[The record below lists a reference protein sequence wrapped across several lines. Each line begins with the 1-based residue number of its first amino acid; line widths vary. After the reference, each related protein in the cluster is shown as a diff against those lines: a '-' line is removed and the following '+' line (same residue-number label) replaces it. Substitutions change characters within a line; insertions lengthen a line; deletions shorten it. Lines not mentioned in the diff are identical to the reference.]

1 MKRRK
6 AFWSKMVFD
15 AARLSATIPAVV
27 GLRVAKLAQGGASAK
42 RESKRMLDEKLK
54 AAWEANAD
62 AAQSILSGKA
72 GRVPGRTLALYQKRV
87 ASNLRRLLKK
97 R

>member
-1 MKRRK
+1 MKRTK
-6 AFWSKMVFD
+6 AYWSKMVFD
-15 AARLSATIPAVV
+15 SARLGASVPAVI
-27 GLRVAKLAQGGASAK
+27 GLRMAKLAQGGASAK
-42 RESKRMLDEKLK
+42 RESKRMIDEKLTT
-54 AAWEANAD
+54 ALEASAD

-72 GRVPGRTLALYQKRV
+72 GRVPMRTLALYQKRV